1 MLPRIDFLMPVAVL
15 LCLAIVLSACT
26 TTGATPKAVCDALL
40 SPIKYNSADVKSAR
54 HAGPALAPD
63 LAQHNRVG
71 INLACPA
78 YRIW

>member
-1 MLPRIDFLMPVAVL
+1 MIRAISLLIVL
-15 LCLAIVLSACT
+15 LLGACN

-40 SPIKYNSADVKSAR
+40 TPIKYNSQNTKSQR
-54 HAGPALAPD
+54 YAGPALAPD

-71 INLACPA
+71 MNLACPA